1 LAVFDGH
8 GMNGH
13 LVSDFCKRTVPIT
26 LSNIINGGNGVDP
39 IPVLTSNQGKKRK
52 NKGSRHFLP
61 PLVSQNTKKESVGPH
76 SFVANTYNG
85 IYDDVVANKS
95 TNE

>member
-1 LAVFDGH
+1 MAVFDGH

-13 LVSDFCKRTVPIT
+13 LVSDFCKRTIPIT

-39 IPVLTSNQGKKRK
+39 IPAVATASQGKKRK

-61 PLVSQNTKKESVGPH
+61 PLVSSSKKDGNAH
-76 SFVANTYNG
+76 SFVESSNNG
-85 IYDDVVANKS
+85 IYDDMNPNKQAL
-95 TNE
+95 T